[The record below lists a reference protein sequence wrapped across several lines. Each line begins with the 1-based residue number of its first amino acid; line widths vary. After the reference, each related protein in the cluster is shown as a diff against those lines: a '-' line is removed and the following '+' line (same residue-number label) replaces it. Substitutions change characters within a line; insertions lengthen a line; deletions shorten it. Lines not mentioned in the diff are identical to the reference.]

1 MHAKIL
7 RQGLIRFSRKKK
19 TVDRYICA
27 RRRANEDV
35 QTLFNVLP
43 NKGGIGP

>member
-7 RQGLIRFSRKKK
+7 RQGLIRFGDRIK
-19 TVDRYICA
+19 TVGGYVCA

-35 QTLFNVLP
+35 QTPCNVLP
-43 NKGGIGP
+43 NKGGTAP

>member
-7 RQGLIRFSRKKK
+7 RQGLIRFSDKIK
-19 TVDRYICA
+19 TVDKYICA

-35 QTLFNVLP
+35 QTPCNVLP
-43 NKGGIGP
+43 NKGGIAP